1 MDKKSATTGVEP
13 SSSSAIKKATRP
25 AEEDFDTKV
34 NLEKQK
40 DVIAHVQN
48 VERSDESDLEY
59 ESWSDGEEVVDEEVV
74 YDDEGPGGVKTLFA
88 RNLSFQVE
96 RSDIE
101 EFFKEAGQVVDVKFD
116 TSKKYGEESKYLG
129 FGVVEFATAIEA
141 HKALEFRGRPL
152 LGREIRLDTV
162 CLMARR
168 PVYSPQRS
176 SSCDMEHGIS
186 SLTL

>member
-25 AEEDFDTKV
+25 AEEDLDTK
-34 NLEKQK
+34 
-40 DVIAHVQN
+40 N
-48 VERSDESDLEY
+48 VERSDQSDLEY
-59 ESWSDGEEVVDEEVV
+59 ESWSDVEEVVDEEVV
-74 YDDEGPGGVKTLFA
+74 YDDEEGRGGIKTLFA
-88 RNLSFQVE
+88 RNISFQVE

-162 CLMARR
+162 CLMPRR